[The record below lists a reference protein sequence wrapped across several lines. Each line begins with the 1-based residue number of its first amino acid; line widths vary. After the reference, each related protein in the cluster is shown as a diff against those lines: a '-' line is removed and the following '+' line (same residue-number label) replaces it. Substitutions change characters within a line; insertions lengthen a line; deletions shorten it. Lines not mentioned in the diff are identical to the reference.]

1 MIHKVRM
8 GKKMFV
14 AFKNFLDERTVE
26 TKSVTDYI
34 NEETEKLEAKAKII
48 KILNCLDDL
57 MQSDQLDEL
66 QKQSYIKPTF
76 EKIMQLR
83 DDMGR

>member
-8 GKKMFV
+8 NEKMLT
-14 AFKNFLDERTVE
+14 AFEKFLDEQKID

-66 QKQSYIKPTF
+66 QKHSYIKPTF

>member
-1 MIHKVRM
+1 MLHKIRM
-8 GKKMFV
+8 REKTLN
-14 AFKNFLDERTVE
+14 AFKKYLSEQKIE
-26 TKSVTDYI
+26 KMSVTDYI
-34 NEETEKLEAKAKII
+34 NEETEKMEAKAKII
-48 KILNCLDDL
+48 KILNCLDGL

-66 QKQSYIKPTF
+66 QKHSYIKPTF